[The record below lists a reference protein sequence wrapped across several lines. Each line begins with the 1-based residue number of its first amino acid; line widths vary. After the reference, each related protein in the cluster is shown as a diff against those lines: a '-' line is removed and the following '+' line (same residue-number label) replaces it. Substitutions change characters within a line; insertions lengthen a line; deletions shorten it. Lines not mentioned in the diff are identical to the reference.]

1 MILELRRLRKTFPGV
16 VALEDVDFDVR
27 RGEVHALLGANG
39 AGKSTLIKIVAGL
52 YQPDAGEIRIDGRP
66 AELPDTQTARALGV
80 SVVYQDFALVQHLSV
95 AENLFLGRELVSSLG
110 LIDWRRTHAEARR
123 LLDGLGIDIPTKAK
137 VSSLSIG
144 QRQLVEIAKALG
156 IEGNCSS
163 LTSRPHR

>member
-66 AELPDTQTARALGV
+66 AEL
-80 SVVYQDFALVQHLSV
+80 
-95 AENLFLGRELVSSLG
+95 
-110 LIDWRRTHAEARR
+110 
-123 LLDGLGIDIPTKAK
+123 
-137 VSSLSIG
+137 
-144 QRQLVEIAKALG
+144 
-156 IEGNCSS
+156 
-163 LTSRPHR
+163 LTRKPRGPWE